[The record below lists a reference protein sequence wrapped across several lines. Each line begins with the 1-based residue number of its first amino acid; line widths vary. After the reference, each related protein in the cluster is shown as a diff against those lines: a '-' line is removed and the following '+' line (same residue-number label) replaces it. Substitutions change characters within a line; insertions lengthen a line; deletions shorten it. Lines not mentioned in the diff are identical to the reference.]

1 MTPLPASRPSSFPR
15 ERESTGILPRRRSWI
30 PACAG
35 MTALCCACIAH
46 ADSGVGVDT
55 WRATKLDPSAGAA
68 VEGCDER
75 GTSWLLPG
83 QRRTPTGTLYPC
95 PPAAAPTREHGDW
108 RYSGVLQFGYLASG
122 GDDDNALWNRYA
134 FWDTGPALGLLAVEA
149 ERPTDGS
156 YANLRATRI
165 GDDDQYY
172 RLAFGRAGSYRL
184 QASLRDISN
193 ALSANAKSIWTGV
206 GTDTLTLADGLT
218 PGAST
223 PQQVAAVS
231 AAAPER
237 TLKVKRSKQT
247 LGYGTYLTP
256 QWSAY
261 ADFSH
266 EQRTGARP
274 YGGTFFFNFPFPGNG
289 GVLETIKPV
298 DDSTMNLDAGLRYAG
313 AAWRLD
319 FGYSGS
325 LYRDANRRYTFQT
338 PYALQPVVPGA
349 VSAPLTTGQMST
361 EPDNDY
367 HNLKAALTRK
377 LPLNGEFSLTASA
390 GRMRQDDAL
399 IAPVDCRGVFG
410 IGSDGTLQLGP
421 RNPFL
426 YDCAQWNTP
435 AALSRRHADLQIDT
449 TLLDA
454 RLVLQPSADL
464 SVRGGLR
471 FNREDYRNGYLMLN
485 PLTGQY
491 GYVSENGSQG
501 SVVPGE
507 SGIWDAGTGASNL
520 TRIRSL
526 PLDLQTLDADLGA
539 DWKLGARNTLGA
551 SVAFERDEPGNRE
564 RRRVDRRSLKLN
576 WINRSLDWLT
586 LRASLSFLKQSG
598 DRYDEDPYEFTWSSS
613 LPGFVAPRAGVPA
626 HTVEA
631 MRKYDLSSRDQRK
644 ANLMATLAP
653 REDMTITASLR
664 GDWNDYDARIGRQGY
679 STFGASVQW
688 EWQPTPRTQASAYL
702 GYDRSRLRESNV
714 NELNANGVDPRLG
727 GSTYPLAGRWWVTD
741 TQRNRSAGANLR
753 HDFGRVRLDLD
764 WNSLH
769 ARGITAYSYASS
781 LALAWADT
789 VPNDDAGAGAFAP
802 MRYRVDTL
810 ALALVLPV
818 AERISL
824 RLFGVYE
831 RGRIDDWHYAGFDAR
846 RVIDHRVYTDG
857 GPQDYSAHLVGLLL
871 DVRL

>member
-1 MTPLPASRPSSFPR
+1 M
-15 ERESTGILPRRRSWI
+15 
-30 PACAG
+30 
-35 MTALCCACIAH
+35 AH

-55 WRATKLDPSAGAA
+55 WRATKLDPTAGAN

-75 GTSWLLPG
+75 GTSWLVPG
-83 QRRTPTGTLYPC
+83 QRRTPTGHRLAC
-95 PPAAAPTREHGDW
+95 PPASAPMHERGDW
-108 RYSGVLQFGYLASG
+108 RYSGVLQFGYLGTG
-122 GDDDNALWNRYA
+122 GDDGAALWNRYA
-134 FWDTGPALGLLAVEA
+134 FWDTGPVLGLVAADA
-149 ERPTDGS
+149 ERADDGS
-156 YANLRATRI
+156 YANLRATRVS
-165 GDDDQYY
+165 DDDQYY
-172 RLAFGRAGSYRL
+172 QLAFGRAGSYRL

-193 ALSANAKSIWTGV
+193 VLSANAKSIWNGV
-206 GTDTLTLADGLT
+206 GTNTLTLSDGLT
-218 PGAST
+218 PGGST
-223 PQQVAAVS
+223 PEQVAAVS
-231 AAAPER
+231 AAASER

-247 LGYGTYLTP
+247 LGYGMYLTP

-261 ADFSH
+261 ANVSN
-266 EQRTGARP
+266 EQRKGARP
-274 YGGTFFFNFPFPGNG
+274 YGGTFFFNFPFPDNG
-289 GVLETIKPV
+289 GVFETVKPI
-298 DDSTMNLDAGLRYAG
+298 DDSTIHLSAGLRYAG

-338 PYALQPVVPGA
+338 PYALQPVVPGS

-377 LPLNGEFSLTASA
+377 LPLKGEFSLTASV
-390 GRMRQDDAL
+390 GRMRQDDSL

-410 IGSDGTLQLGP
+410 IGTGGSLQPGP
-421 RNPFL
+421 QNPLL

-435 AALSRRHADLQIDT
+435 AALSRRSADMQIDT

-454 RLVLQPSADL
+454 RLVLQPTADL

-471 FNREDYRNGYLMLN
+471 FNRDDYRNGYLMLN

-507 SGIWDAGTGASNL
+507 SGIWDAGAGASNL

-526 PLDLQTLDADLGA
+526 PLDLQTIDANLGA
-539 DWKLGARNTLGA
+539 DWKLGERNTLGA
-551 SVAFERDEPGNRE
+551 TFAFERYEPTNRE
-564 RRRVDRRSLKLN
+564 RSEVDSRSLKLN

-586 LRASLSFLKQSG
+586 LRASLTFLKQTG
-598 DRYDEDPYEFTWSSS
+598 DRYDEDPYGFTWSSS

-626 HTVEA
+626 HTVDA

-644 ANLMATLAP
+644 VNLMATLAP

-679 STFGASVQW
+679 STFGATLQW
-688 EWQPTPRTQASAYL
+688 DWQPTPRTQASAYY
-702 GYDRSRLRESNV
+702 GYDRSRLREANV

-727 GSTYPLAGRWWVTD
+727 GATYPLAGRWWVTD
-741 TQRNRSAGANLR
+741 TQHNRSAGANLR
-753 HDFGRVRLDLD
+753 HDFGRARLDLD
-764 WNSLH
+764 WSRLH
-769 ARGITAYSYASS
+769 SRGITAYSYASS

-789 VPNDDAGAGAFAP
+789 VPNDDPGAGAFAP

-810 ALALVLPV
+810 ALALVFPIV
-818 AERISL
+818 ERVSL
-824 RLFGVYE
+824 RVFGVYE

-857 GPQDYSAHLVGLLL
+857 GPEDYSAHLVGVLL

>member
-1 MTPLPASRPSSFPR
+1 MA
-15 ERESTGILPRRRSWI
+15 
-30 PACAG
+30 
-35 MTALCCACIAH
+35 ALWCACTVR

-55 WRATKLDPSAGAA
+55 WRATKLDPTAGANA
-68 VEGCDER
+68 EGCDER

-83 QRRTPTGTLYPC
+83 QRRTPTGQLLPC
-95 PPAAAPTREHGDW
+95 PPASAPMHERGDW
-108 RYSGVLQFGYLASG
+108 NYSGVLQFGYLGTG
-122 GDDDNALWNRYA
+122 GDDSAALWNRYA
-134 FWDTGPALGLLAVEA
+134 FWDTGPVLGLVAADA
-149 ERPTDGS
+149 ERPDDGS
-156 YANLRATRI
+156 YASLRATRVS
-165 GDDDQYY
+165 DDDQYY
-172 RLAFGRAGSYRL
+172 QLAFGRAGSYRL

-193 ALSANAKSIWTGV
+193 VLSANAKSIWNGV
-206 GTDTLTLADGLT
+206 GTSTLTLSDGLT
-218 PGAST
+218 PGGST
-223 PQQVAAVS
+223 PEQVAAVS
-231 AAAPER
+231 AAAAER

-247 LGYGTYLTP
+247 LGYGMYLTP
-256 QWSAY
+256 EWSAY
-261 ADFSH
+261 ANFSN
-266 EQRTGARP
+266 EQRKGARP
-274 YGGTFFFNFPFPGNG
+274 YGGTFFFNFPFPDNG
-289 GVLETIKPV
+289 GVFETVKPI
-298 DDSTMNLDAGLRYAG
+298 DDSTINLSAGLRYAG

-349 VSAPLTTGQMST
+349 VSAPLSIGQMST

-377 LPLNGEFSLTASA
+377 LPLNGEFSLTAA
-390 GRMRQDDAL
+390 VGRMRQDDSL

-410 IGSDGTLQLGP
+410 IGTGGSLQPGP
-421 RNPFL
+421 QNPLL

-435 AALSRRHADLQIDT
+435 AALSRRSADMQIDT

-454 RLVLQPSADL
+454 RLVLQPAADL

-471 FNREDYRNGYLMLN
+471 FNRDDYRNGYLMFN

-507 SGIWDAGTGASNL
+507 SGIWDAGAGASNL

-526 PLDLQTLDADLGA
+526 PLDLQTIDANLGT
-539 DWKLGARNTLGA
+539 DWKLGEHDTLGA
-551 SVAFERDEPGNRE
+551 TLAFERYEPSNRE
-564 RRRVDRRSLKLN
+564 RSQVDSRSLKLN

-586 LRASLSFLKQSG
+586 LRASLTFLKQSG
-598 DRYDEDPYEFTWSSS
+598 DRYEEDPYEFTWSSS

-626 HTVEA
+626 HTVDA

-644 ANLMATLAP
+644 ANVMATLAP

-679 STFGASVQW
+679 STFGATLQW
-688 EWQPTPRTQASAYL
+688 EWQPTPRTQASAYY
-702 GYDRSRLRESNV
+702 GYDRSRLREANV
-714 NELNANGVDPRLG
+714 NELNASGVDPRLG
-727 GSTYPLAGRWWVTD
+727 GATYPLAGRWWVTD

-753 HDFGRVRLDLD
+753 HDFGRARLDVD

-769 ARGITAYSYASS
+769 SRGITAYSYASS

-789 VPNDDAGAGAFAP
+789 VPNDDPGAGAFAP

-810 ALALVLPV
+810 ALALVFPV

-831 RGRIDDWHYAGFDAR
+831 RGRVDDWHYAGFDAR

-857 GPQDYSAHLVGLLL
+857 GPEDYSAHLVGVLL